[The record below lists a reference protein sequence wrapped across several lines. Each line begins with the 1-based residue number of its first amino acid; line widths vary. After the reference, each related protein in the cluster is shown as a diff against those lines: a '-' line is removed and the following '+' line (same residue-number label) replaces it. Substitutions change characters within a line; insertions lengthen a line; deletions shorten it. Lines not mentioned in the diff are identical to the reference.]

1 MLVVGTGELQVG
13 TGAGTD
19 VGDGGDG
26 GVGGVGDGLEGHSV
40 G

>member
-26 GVGGVGDGLEGHSV
+26 GVGDGLEGHSV